1 MHANGAAQWV
11 PDQRD
16 GVRGLRHAG
25 DRVFHSSL
33 SRASHLISH
42 TSRCRASSITA
53 SSSAP
58 WIRRRGATSGGPRRS
73 THACGM
79 PRRGW
84 RGSAAPSSAPARR
97 ASTTTWR
104 RSSPRSAG
112 RVLPPRSPCTKQGGS
127 ARRLV
132 LPHTFRAVDVR
143 RRRAAVRVTHKARR
157 QSHGLHRTTH
167 PGADSRD
174 LVEFSRC
181 AALPLLARA

>member
-11 PDQRD
+11 PAQRD

-25 DRVFHSSL
+25 DRAFHSSL
-33 SRASHLISH
+33 SRASDTISH

-97 ASTTTWR
+97 ASTTTW
-104 RSSPRSAG
+104 SHSCPRSAG
-112 RVLPPRSPCTKQGGS
+112 RVLPPRSPCTELGGN

-143 RRRAAVRVTHKARR
+143 RRRAAVRVTR
-157 QSHGLHRTTH
+157 
-167 PGADSRD
+167 
-174 LVEFSRC
+174 
-181 AALPLLARA
+181 ARAGQKRRDKALACTIVTPTAFIVEPDPSRRSRPSRG

>member
-1 MHANGAAQWV
+1 MGPFV
-11 PDQRD
+11 
-16 GVRGLRHAG
+16 
-25 DRVFHSSL
+25 
-33 SRASHLISH
+33 SRATAGGLCEVASECMRTARLSGCLPNGMVYEGFGMQATDPSTAVSPAPPTSSPT

-97 ASTTTWR
+97 ASTTTW
-104 RSSPRSAG
+104 SHSCPRSAG
-112 RVLPPRSPCTKQGGS
+112 RVLPPRSPCTELGGS

-143 RRRAAVRVTHKARR
+143 RRRAAVRGTR
-157 QSHGLHRTTH
+157 
-167 PGADSRD
+167 
-174 LVEFSRC
+174 
-181 AALPLLARA
+181 ARAGQKRRERV